1 MSPFPAIRW
10 TSDNRTRILL
20 ACDGVQLNYTAT
32 CGQEAAQSLGFYRA
46 TKTTMT
52 MTLEFYGGGHGKGI
66 KINKS
71 CKRHSI
77 GGDTV
82 IGSGLT
88 HYHPFRVERM
98 EYLARDKECWSRRWW
113 RGIGW
118 CGKGFPN
125 SPIYYRFLLTWYSSS
140 HSSSSFTNIRSCL

>member
-1 MSPFPAIRW
+1 MWISSCVCGSPDKVLLIKLKTLCKNSCSVTFPGHQINFRQPNKDPSGMGWCPIKLYRYLW
-10 TSDNRTRILL
+10 TRSCSVTEFLQGHQNDL
-20 ACDGVQLNYTAT
+20 
-32 CGQEAAQSLGFYRA
+32 
-46 TKTTMT
+46 T

-98 EYLARDKECWSRRWW
+98 EYLAGDNEW
-113 RGIGW
+113 
-118 CGKGFPN
+118 
-125 SPIYYRFLLTWYSSS
+125 
-140 HSSSSFTNIRSCL
+140 

>member
-1 MSPFPAIRW
+1 MGWCPIKLYRYLW
-10 TSDNRTRILL
+10 TRSCSVTEFLQGHQNDL
-20 ACDGVQLNYTAT
+20 
-32 CGQEAAQSLGFYRA
+32 
-46 TKTTMT
+46 T

-88 HYHPFRVERM
+88 HYHPFRGLRGWSILPVTTSVAGGGDGGSDDVEKVPLIHRFITGF
-98 EYLARDKECWSRRWW
+98 YLLD
-113 RGIGW
+113 IH
-118 CGKGFPN
+118 P
-125 SPIYYRFLLTWYSSS
+125 PTLL
-140 HSSSSFTNIRSCL
+140 L